1 MMTTEQ
7 IGVLLV
13 EDNPVDAMLLRE
25 TLATVPGVDF
35 SLTQVVRLSEG
46 QARLRSESYDV
57 VLLDLGLPDS
67 NGPETFTRLQRT
79 NPSVP
84 VLVLTGLSDEEVG
97 LRAMQEGAQDYLLK
111 DQLQA
116 PLLGRSIRYAIERH
130 RAASQLSRS
139 EARLAGIIGSAMD
152 GIVVVDL
159 HGAILQVNPA
169 AEGMFGDSTEGMLGQ
184 RMDGFLTTPTSP
196 HGAWHELVRGRGAA
210 RGSGV
215 NSAIGRRKDG
225 THFPIEA
232 TIAKTDVS
240 GQTLYTLILR
250 DVTERLRAD
259 ELLRRTKD
267 ELQAIVSASPL
278 PIVAVDLQ
286 GVVRLWSHAAERLF
300 GWKEADVLGALLP
313 ILPAPID
320 ATYEELAV
328 SRPDGRV
335 SGILGQRLTR
345 DGRLLDVTI
354 STASLRDHEG
364 KSIGTVAVYMDLSEQ
379 LALRGALRA
388 SEERFALAF
397 QANPS
402 GNLLIRAGDRRIVE
416 VNQAFLNLI
425 GRSRDEVIGRLTTEF
440 PITPSQANDRDAWDI
455 VSATPS
461 RLNVDCQLTAG
472 DGSVRHAAL
481 SAQRL
486 DIDGEAYVMAVL
498 QDVTERI
505 KSEESLR
512 ESEERFRQVAENI
525 HEVFWLLDTADHH
538 VIYVS
543 PAYEEIWGRA
553 TASLRT
559 TEDWVASIHPED
571 RSRIRDAMRKQV
583 LGTYDEEF
591 RIIRPDG
598 VVRWIRDQAFPV
610 RNASGEVIRLA
621 GVAEDVT
628 ARRHLEAQL
637 RQTQKMESVG
647 QLAGGVAHDFNN
659 FLTVISGCAELLLMS
674 GADAPD
680 AREILDEIRRTS
692 ERAAS
697 LTRQLLS
704 FSRQEIVEPRV
715 VDLNSVVIDTDKMLR
730 RLLGEDVEFTTVLAP
745 GLPSVRI
752 DPGQWSQ
759 VLMKLAVNARDAMPR
774 GGHLTIE
781 TANVTSTPSGHSLPG
796 LTSGPY
802 VMLAI
807 TDTGVGMT
815 PEVRTRIFEPFF
827 TTKGLGRGTGL
838 GLSVVHGIVTQSAGH
853 IDVYSEL
860 GKGTTFRMY
869 LPATEVR
876 DDTVSSVGPSTAPAV
891 GTETILIAED
901 ELSIRT
907 FAARA
912 LRSVGYSVLLAAN
925 GAEAI
930 HIMEQHQGEVHLL
943 LTDVVMPVLDG
954 RQLSE
959 ALQARHPN
967 LRVLFTSG
975 YTDDAVV
982 RHGILRAE
990 VAFLQKPYSLDT
1002 LRRRVRDVLD
1012 RR

>member
-1 MMTTEQ
+1 MNTEQ

-35 SLTQVVRLSEG
+35 ALTQVVRLSEG
-46 QARLRSESYDV
+46 QARLRAESYDV

-67 NGPETFTRLQRT
+67 TGPETFTRLQRS

-152 GIVVVDL
+152 GIVVVDV
-159 HGAILQVNPA
+159 HGAVLQVNPA
-169 AEGMFGDSTEGMLGQ
+169 AERMFGDRTDSMLGQ
-184 RMDGFLTTPTSP
+184 RIDAYLSTPSSP
-196 HGAWHELVRGRGAA
+196 RGAWQELIRLRPASAGNGI
-210 RGSGV
+210 
-215 NSAIGRRKDG
+215 NTAIGRRQDG
-225 THFPIEA
+225 THFPVEA
-232 TIAKTDVS
+232 TIAKTDVD
-240 GQTLYTLILR
+240 GQSLYTLILR
-250 DVTERLRAD
+250 DVTERHRAD

-278 PIVAVDLQ
+278 PIVAVDLH

-300 GWKEADVLGALLP
+300 GWNEGEVLGAPLP
-313 ILPAPID
+313 ILPSA
-320 ATYEELAV
+320 AEESYEELT
-328 SRPDGRV
+328 STTSDGAR
-335 SGILGQRLTR
+335 SNLLGQRLTR
-345 DGRLLDVTI
+345 DGRVLEVSI
-354 STASLRDHEG
+354 STAALRDQEG
-364 KSIGTVAVYMDLSEQ
+364 RSIGRVAVYVDLTEQ

-402 GNLLIRAGDRRIVE
+402 GNVLIRAADRRIVE
-416 VNQAFLNLI
+416 VNEAFLKLI
-425 GRSRDEVIGRLTTEF
+425 GRSRDDVVGQLATAFQIAPTHAGD
-440 PITPSQANDRDAWDI
+440 AAAWDI

-472 DGSVRHAAL
+472 DGSQRYASL

-486 DIDGEAYVMAVL
+486 DIDGEAYIMAVL

-505 KSEESLR
+505 TAIESLR
-512 ESEERFRQVAENI
+512 ESEERFRQVAETI

-543 PAYEEIWGRA
+543 PAYEEIWGRDVA
-553 TASLRT
+553 TLRT
-559 TEDWVASIHPED
+559 TDDWLASIHPDD
-571 RSRIRDAMRKQV
+571 RGRIREAMRKQL

-591 RIIRPDG
+591 RIVRPDG

-610 RNASGEVIRLA
+610 RNAAGEVIRLA

-628 ARRHLEAQL
+628 GRRHLEAQL

-659 FLTVISGCAELLLMS
+659 FLTVISGCAELLLMT

-715 VDLNSVVIDTDKMLR
+715 IDLNSVVIDTDKMLR
-730 RLLGEDVEFTTVLAP
+730 RLLGEDVEFHSVLSP
-745 GLPSVRI
+745 GLLPVRI

-759 VLMKLAVNARDAMPR
+759 VLMNLAVNARDAMPR
-774 GGHLTIE
+774 GGQLTIE
-781 TANVTSTPSGHSLPG
+781 TQNVSATPSGHALPG
-796 LTSGPY
+796 LTGGPF
-802 VMLAI
+802 VMLAL

-869 LPATEVR
+869 LPAAEPREESGGNVTLAAAA
-876 DDTVSSVGPSTAPAV
+876 G

-907 FAARA
+907 FASRA
-912 LRSVGYSVLLAAN
+912 LRAVGYTVILAAN

-930 HIMEQHQGEVHLL
+930 HLMEQHEGDVHLL
-943 LTDVVMPVLDG
+943 LTDVVMPIVDG

-959 ALQARHPN
+959 ALLARHPN
-967 LRVLFTSG
+967 LRVLYTSG

-990 VAFLQKPYSLDT
+990 VAFLQKPYSLET

-1012 RR
+1012 RRA